1 MDRKC
6 DEFRANSCKM
16 FEYEAKAMIYL
27 ENTYEVNRKY
37 MDVLVDK
44 NTALEDLKKRIQEW
58 KDAAKEENQ

>member
-1 MDRKC
+1 
-6 DEFRANSCKM
+6 M